1 MGWFRRRQ
9 EPAKAAEFHPDV
21 IDTIRNLGFFYCGTY
36 GAMYRR
42 QPAVRTVVDFLA
54 RNVAQLNAKVYERV
68 SNTDRL
74 EVWDHPLAE
83 LLRHPNPV
91 TTRYR
96 HMFATVADMAIYDVA
111 YWRMLRQGG
120 RTAVVRVSPEVLRAY
135 DEVAP
140 NGTLRRVHRLVDG
153 TAVPR
158 SDLVIFPGYSPDNFD
173 EGVSPLETLRRVLEE
188 ETAAQQHRQGMWRNS
203 ARQSG
208 WIQRPIEAPDWS
220 DVARQRFRA
229 DVEAMMAGA
238 SNAGRIG
245 VLEDGMTW
253 NANSFSPKDTEYIA
267 GRRLTYEEVAVVY
280 GIDPSLF
287 GLGSATKAS
296 AEQKHQEVYQDV
308 LGPLLRQIQ
317 DELDLQLLPV
327 LQPIGNST
335 TYIEFN
341 IAEKLKGSFETQA
354 AVLTT
359 SVGVPLMTPNEGR
372 ARLNL
377 PKLPGDEWD
386 LPIQPMNVIY
396 GGQPAVTVPTE
407 DPGSPAVAALGPV
420 QHKAAPAAAER
431 RRDQATKDHEA
442 LFRTFFE
449 RQERAIASAKSFKV
463 DRERWDRELATDLFG
478 LATRVAKVSGVLAA
492 RQLGGVYDE
501 NVTFA
506 YLAENARI
514 AAESINMHTFDELEE
529 AEDARHVFEVAKTS
543 RTDQL
548 ALGRAT
554 LLINFA
560 RTEAAKQSQ
569 NADGR
574 ERTKTW
580 VVTSRNSRHPEMNG
594 ETVAVS
600 DNFSNGLAWP
610 GDGHGGGA
618 AQVAGC
624 RCLLQL
630 S

>member
-9 EPAKAAEFHPDV
+9 DTAVKAAEFHPDV
-21 IDTIRNLGFFYCGTY
+21 IESIRTLGWFYCNTY
-36 GAMYRR
+36 GTMYRR

-74 EVWDHPLAE
+74 EVYDHPLAE

-96 HMFATVADMAIYDVA
+96 HMFATVADMAIYDRA
-111 YWRMLRQGG
+111 YWRILRQQG
-120 RTAVVRVSPEVLRAY
+120 RTALVRISPEQLYA
-135 DEVAP
+135 D
-140 NGTLRRVHRLVDG
+140 TLPDGRRVYRLASG
-153 TAVPR
+153 AEIAR
-158 SDLVIFPGYSPDNFD
+158 SDLIIFPGYSPDNFD

-188 ETAAQQHRQGMWRNS
+188 EMAAQQHRQGMWRNS

-208 WIQRPIEAPDWS
+208 WIERPLEAPAWS
-220 DVARQRFRA
+220 DPARQRFRA
-229 DVEAMMAGA
+229 EVEAMMAGA
-238 SNAGRIG
+238 ANAGRIG
-245 VLEDGMTW
+245 VLEEGMTW

-280 GIDPSLF
+280 GIDPALF

-317 DELDLQLLPV
+317 DELDLQLLPLV
-327 LQPIGNST
+327 QPVTGNRT
-335 TYIEFN
+335 TYVEFN
-341 IAEKLKGSFETQA
+341 IAEKLKGSFEQQA

-359 SVGVPLMTPNEGR
+359 SVGVPVMTPNEGR

-377 PKLPGDEWD
+377 PQIADD
-386 LPIQPMNVIY
+386 RFDIPIMPMNVIY
-396 GGQPAVTVPTE
+396 GGQAAVTVPTE
-407 DPGSPAVAALGPV
+407 DPGTPAVAAIGPAAY
-420 QHKAAPAAAER
+420 KAAPPAAEH
-431 RRDQATKDHEA
+431 RRDAATAEHAD
-442 LFRTFFE
+442 LFRKFFA
-449 RQERAIASAKSFKV
+449 RQEQAVVSAKAAKV
-463 DRERWDRELATDLFG
+463 DRERWDRELTADLYL
-478 LATRVAKVSGVLAA
+478 LATRTARLSGKLAA
-492 RQLGGVYDE
+492 RQLAGVYDE
-501 NVTFA
+501 QVTYAF
-506 YLAENARI
+506 LAENARI
-514 AAESINMHTFDELEE
+514 AAESINRHTFDEIDDT
-529 AEDARHVFEVAKTS
+529 EDARQVFEVAKTS

-580 VVTSRNSRHPEMNG
+580 VVTSRKSRHPEMNG
-594 ETVAVS
+594 ETVPVS

-624 RCLLQL
+624 KCLLQL